1 MGETNNADIKI
12 IKRILNFYP
21 ILRYLDD
28 SDSSEAYSSSP
39 ITSHT
44 IWTTSLLE
52 FMLGSPSHMSYRLTQ
67 YFQHSTDYQRVTP
80 CTTLD
85 SLRWKSSTSI
95 WSSLG
100 SSMLSTE

>member
-52 FMLGSPSHMSYRLTQ
+52 FMLGSPSHELSSDSIFPTFNRLSEGNTM
-67 YFQHSTDYQRVTP
+67 YDT
-80 CTTLD
+80 
-85 SLRWKSSTSI
+85 
-95 WSSLG
+95 
-100 SSMLSTE
+100 